1 MLTQINTEHIMQNAR
16 AIAATIHGMSR
27 SRPYRIW
34 RGLRSRC
41 DNPDKRH
48 ARWYSDIS
56 YHPSWRMFENFWAD
70 MGDTYA
76 DGLTLDRIDSTKDY
90 YKDNCRWVT
99 MHQQSRN
106 RKDTIF
112 LPHNGEMVCV
122 TDFAAAHNVKRAI
135 LYQRIKRGVPLDQ
148 ILLPSRKKTKG
159 KL

>member
-1 MLTQINTEHIMQNAR
+1 
-16 AIAATIHGMSR
+16 
-27 SRPYRIW
+27 
-34 RGLRSRC
+34 
-41 DNPDKRH
+41 
-48 ARWYSDIS
+48 
-56 YHPSWRMFENFWAD
+56 MFENFWAD